1 MFPLDTSAVA
11 NITMTVDEDT
21 ISIKLLLEGTF
32 SNFNAV
38 KEIKVPADVIKKA
51 ISMEEYMKQLELE
64 FEKAEALKK

>member
-64 FEKAEALKK
+64 FEKAEALNK